1 MSQWELVLAY
11 IKAHGSIT
19 SLDAI
24 MELGII
30 DLAGRI
36 RDLRH
41 RGYPIVSTPETGKN
55 RWGEKVRFVRYTLNA

>member
-11 IKAHGSIT
+11 LKAHGSIT
-19 SLDAI
+19 ALEAVI
-24 MELGII
+24 YLGII

-41 RGYPIVSTPETGKN
+41 MGIQIISTPETSTN
-55 RWGEKVRFVRYTLNA
+55 RYGDKVRYVRYTINA

>member
-19 SLDAI
+19 ALDAI

-30 DLAGRI
+30 DL
-36 RDLRH
+36 
-41 RGYPIVSTPETGKN
+41 
-55 RWGEKVRFVRYTLNA
+55 